1 MNSNRYHERGATA
14 IVIVIFSVLLLL
26 TVTVGFMRLVVQDQ
40 NRSTDSELSRG
51 AYDSALAGVE
61 DGKRVL
67 QACLE
72 AGPGSAACNAMNSGK
87 CTTVSDAGIV
97 ASTPA
102 GSPYE
107 VKLKQTSGGA
117 GGGFDQAYTC
127 VTVNQKS
134 PDYLG
139 KVQVDKSEV
148 IPLKSDAVFS
158 EITVSWYQKSDILG
172 AVNLRSNK
180 LLPPLS
186 GNGGWNDP
194 AKQTPPLLRVQLI
207 QRDIHNFKVDDFDAD
222 TSSRT
227 LFLIPS
233 TTGSNSLSF
242 SLDARESSSTA
253 ELQQVK
259 CDPAAL
265 YVGSTR
271 ISLLNQIEPNGVT
284 TGKTAY
290 LRISP
295 MYGDTDY
302 KVQLTNANFDGVQ
315 PIIDSTGRA
324 SNVFRRVKVRTEFMS
339 TADIYPRAT
348 VDITKNLCKNFSVTT
363 SVADYRSGCN
373 HDQP

>member
-1 MNSNRYHERGATA
+1 M
-14 IVIVIFSVLLLL
+14 
-26 TVTVGFMRLVVQDQ
+26 
-40 NRSTDSELSRG
+40 
-51 AYDSALAGVE
+51 
-61 DGKRVL
+61 
-67 QACLE
+67 
-72 AGPGSAACNAMNSGK
+72 
-87 CTTVSDAGIV
+87 
-97 ASTPA
+97 
-102 GSPYE
+102 
-107 VKLKQTSGGA
+107 
-117 GGGFDQAYTC
+117 
-127 VTVNQKS
+127 
-134 PDYLG
+134 
-139 KVQVDKSEV
+139 
-148 IPLKSDAVFS
+148 
-158 EITVSWYQKSDILG
+158 
-172 AVNLRSNK
+172 
-180 LLPPLS
+180 
-186 GNGGWNDP
+186 
-194 AKQTPPLLRVQLI
+194 QLI

-259 CDPAAL
+259 CDPTAL
-265 YVGSTR
+265 YVCSTR